1 MARVGIEWGRG
12 KKLIVNKHFERIITI
27 KLNNCTCLFLVS
39 LASETEA
46 YKTIKIHYVIVETI
60 FSL

>member
-39 LASETEA
+39 LAISAGQERLDE
-46 YKTIKIHYVIVETI
+46 YSRGDVE
-60 FSL
+60 